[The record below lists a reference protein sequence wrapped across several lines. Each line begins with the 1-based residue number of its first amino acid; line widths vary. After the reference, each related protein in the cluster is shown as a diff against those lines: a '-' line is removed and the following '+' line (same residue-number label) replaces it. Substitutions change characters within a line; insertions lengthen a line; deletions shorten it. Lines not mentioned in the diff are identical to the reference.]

1 MRPGQPEQW
10 DHFVDRVISVRISDF
25 EEARLRGG
33 AAITGMSLSAYLR
46 WLVTG
51 GKTGTQNNTEMI
63 LRKLDLI
70 AVAIAKLGTAAP
82 AEHIAPVVGPSAKD
96 ALVNGLKARGIP
108 SSTIRQVEAVL
119 DEIEKRNAGETRP
132 S

>member
-1 MRPGQPEQW
+1 M
-10 DHFVDRVISVRISDF
+10 DRVISVRVSDL

-63 LRKLDLI
+63 LRKLALI
-70 AVAIAKLGTAAP
+70 AVAIAKLGSEAR
-82 AEHIAPVVGPSAKD
+82 EERIAPVVGLPAREAIVS
-96 ALVNGLKARGIP
+96 GLKARGIP

>member
-1 MRPGQPEQW
+1 M
-10 DHFVDRVISVRISDF
+10 DRVISVRVSDL

-70 AVAIAKLGTAAP
+70 AVAIAKLGSGAR
-82 AEHIAPVVGPSAKD
+82 EERIAPVVGLPAREAIVS
-96 ALVNGLKARGIP
+96 GLKARGIP

-119 DEIEKRNAGETRP
+119 DEIEKRNAGETRA